1 MPIANTCGPS
11 PAPTDAASGKGYE
24 RKRIAGSWALFLL
37 RLVVGYGFLAHGL
50 AKLSRGPG
58 VFAGI
63 LHNLGVPL
71 PMLSAW
77 STIATEVLGGAAML
91 IGVFVVWAS
100 IPMAVVLLVAAIA
113 VHLHYGFSSIRL
125 LAVSSSGATFGPVG
139 YELDLLYLAALL
151 TLALAGP
158 GTAAVDNFRRRNGKA
173 I

>member
-1 MPIANTCGPS
+1 M
-11 PAPTDAASGKGYE
+11 
-24 RKRIAGSWALFLL
+24 
-37 RLVVGYGFLAHGL
+37 GL
-50 AKLSRGPG
+50 AKLSRGPV

-139 YELDLLYLAALL
+139 YELDLL
-151 TLALAGP
+151 
-158 GTAAVDNFRRRNGKA
+158 
-173 I
+173 